1 MPDAYRLFVLTRLR
15 EARGLTLEEMARCC
29 GLPGKRGRETAGR
42 WERGQSIP
50 HHGRRSPFIAYLCK
64 DLGLAHDEKQ
74 FDQVFDVLCEE
85 WGWEQLNEVE
95 RRRFLS
101 GQEAP
106 LQPVGLGGTIKP
118 RQPTQADARFYVQPD
133 ELLFG
138 IEENTIRLLEY
149 LSVQRRRIVSIE
161 GIGGIGKT
169 TLAEHAVRQW
179 IQRGD
184 APARIVWVSAKQDYL
199 VERGIRPLQGA
210 RMQINLD
217 DLFSQVLDKLGVESA
232 HVLDLERKVRQAA
245 EWVKSSDY
253 LIVIDNLES
262 VQDFEGLVPHLT
274 RIPARFLLTSREHL
288 PALSG
293 ITSLTL
299 DELSEADSL
308 ALITHV
314 VKRRGVTGV
323 FAPQIYALT
332 GGNPLAI
339 YLAVSLMRVIPP
351 EQVLENLRLGSTEAI
366 YQYIY
371 WKAWSALTDC
381 SKRLLFAIQ
390 RTGDSATWK
399 WLSRSA
405 GLQEAEIERAL
416 QDLTALSLVKT
427 DGLESERRFS
437 IHRLTS
443 TFLCTEV
450 LAWK

>member
-1 MPDAYRLFVLTRLR
+1 MPDAYRLFILTQLR
-15 EARGLTLEEMARCC
+15 EARGLILKEMAHCC
-29 GLPGKRGRETAGR
+29 GLTGKRGRETVGR

-64 DLGLAHDEKQ
+64 DLGLANDEQQ
-74 FDQVFDVLCEE
+74 FDRVFDLLCEE
-85 WGWEQLNEVE
+85 WGWEQLTDVE
-95 RRRFLS
+95 RQRFFSSQASL
-101 GQEAP
+101 P
-106 LQPVGLGGTIKP
+106 QPEEPGVAVKP
-118 RQPTQADARFYVQPD
+118 QQLTQTDARFYMQPD

-138 IEENTIRLLEY
+138 IEKNTIQLLEY
-149 LSVQRRRIVSIE
+149 LSTQRRRIVSIE

-169 TLAEHAVRQW
+169 TLAEHTIRQW

-184 APARIVWVSAKQDYL
+184 APAQIVWVSAKQDYL
-199 VERGIRPLQGA
+199 VEQGIRPLPGA
-210 RMQINLD
+210 RAQINLD
-217 DLFSQVLDKLGVESA
+217 DLFSQVLDQLGAQSA
-232 HVLDLERKVRQAA
+232 HVPDLDHKVRQVA

-262 VQDFEGLVPHLT
+262 VQDFECLAPHLM
-274 RIPARFLLTSREHL
+274 RIPARFLLTSRQHL
-288 PALSG
+288 PVLSG

-308 ALITHV
+308 TLITYVAGH
-314 VKRRGVTGV
+314 RSVTGV
-323 FAPQIYALT
+323 SAPKVYALT

-371 WKAWSALTDC
+371 WRAWNTLTDY
-381 SKRLLFAIQ
+381 SKRILFAIQ

-399 WLSRSA
+399 WLSQSA
-405 GLQEAEIERAL
+405 GIQETELQRAL
-416 QDLTALSLVKT
+416 QDLSVLSLVKT
-427 DGLESERRFS
+427 DGLDNERRFS